1 MFIKQSVLIS
11 ACLCGFLFATP
22 SPAHASNL
30 NNGINFYKAKNYLM
44 ASKLLEKSVSESPRN
59 WRGHYYLA
67 NAQMALG
74 RFNTA
79 KYHYEIVRDLA
90 PNTLM
95 QARAHQAIVQL
106 ENMRLNPNV
115 ASVGSNSSSG
125 TSIDHQA
132 ELKQN
137 KSRIL
142 AEAEAK
148 AKYIESSVERQIKSE
163 KENSNY
169 WIISP
174 QGEQVMTIP
183 WQRENQIRQE
193 ASNSALYIRQTAQ
206 RNADNVY

>member
-1 MFIKQSVLIS
+1 MFIKQSIFIS
-11 ACLCGFLFATP
+11 VCLSGFMFATTA
-22 SPAHASNL
+22 PAYASNL
-30 NNGINFYKAKNYLM
+30 NNGINLYKAKDYLM

-74 RFNTA
+74 RYNTA
-79 KYHYEIVRDLA
+79 KYHYEIVRDIA
-90 PNTLM
+90 PSRLM
-95 QARAHQAIVQL
+95 QTRAHQAIIQL
-106 ENMRLNPNV
+106 ENIRLNPNV
-115 ASVGSNSSSG
+115 ASVGTNSSAG
-125 TSIDHQA
+125 TSIEHQA

-148 AKYIESSVERQIKSE
+148 AKFIESSAERQVKAE

-193 ASNSALYIRQTAQ
+193 ASNNARHIRQTAQ

>member
-1 MFIKQSVLIS
+1 MFIKQSILIS
-11 ACLCGFLFATP
+11 ACLSGFMFATLA
-22 SPAHASNL
+22 PAHASNL
-30 NNGINFYKAKNYLM
+30 NNAINYYKAKNYLM

-74 RFNTA
+74 RYKTA
-79 KYHYEIVRDLA
+79 KYHYELVRDLA
-90 PNTLM
+90 PNHLM
-95 QARAHQAIVQL
+95 QARAHQAIIQI

-115 ASVGSNSSSG
+115 ASVGSNSTAG
-125 TSIDHQA
+125 ASIDHQA
-132 ELKQN
+132 ERQQN
-137 KSRIL
+137 KSRIM

-148 AKYIESSVERQIKSE
+148 AKYIESSVERQIKAE

-169 WIISP
+169 WLISP

-183 WQRENQIRQE
+183 WQRENRIRQE
-193 ASNSALYIRQTAQ
+193 ASNNALHIRQTAQ